1 MPNHKN
7 YEYVV
12 KNPDTTLD
20 YKLKN
25 IIAGFPGVGKSM
37 AAKTKDWM
45 FLDME
50 SSDYHWIASGDGN
63 KICNPNW
70 PNNYIDAILEAAR
83 NTSKTHIYILI
94 STHNEVLAELDRRG
108 IYYTAVLPRSKDI
121 YIQRYADRGNDA
133 AFIQKLKENFETF
146 IKSVESTKVFGIYYT
161 DDFLLNIF
169 APDVDVEANN
179 VYPPIITANT
189 SAAQMAYHEF
199 YPENFPMNYT
209 NKYIVAVADPSMVT
223 TGSIISYDKYLK
235 SIETDEENTPSRYI
249 DFIVQIACSNL
260 LVDPFVYIPADP
272 ALLEELY
279 NREMNYLLVIPK
291 TYVPKFHTT
300 ISSKYGN
307 SQEAFD
313 HYIAYLKSFAFRVM
327 ITDYTV
333 NHVFIHGS
341 ALVDNATSRIA
352 VLYFDDKYGINKEF
366 KKISIGDYRDTLK
379 NTLDEFESEW
389 MSVTSE
395 STEE

>member
-20 YKLKN
+20 FKLKS
-25 IIAGFPGVGKSM
+25 IIAGFPGVGKSA
-37 AAKTKDWM
+37 AAKAKDWM

-50 SSDYHWIASGDGN
+50 SSDYHWIASSDDN

-70 PNNYIDAILEAAR
+70 PINYVDAILEAAR
-83 NTSKTHIYILI
+83 DTGKTHIYILI
-94 STHNEVLAELDRRG
+94 STHNEVLAELDRRR

-121 YIQRYADRGNDA
+121 YIRRYVGRGNDA
-133 AFIQKLKENFETF
+133 VFIQKLEENFESF
-146 IKSVESTKVFGIYYT
+146 IKSVESTNVFGIYYT

-179 VYPPIITANT
+179 VYPPFITANT
-189 SAAQMAYHEF
+189 SAAQMAFHEF

-223 TGSIISYDKYLK
+223 PGSIVNFDKYLDA
-235 SIETDEENTPSRYI
+235 IEKDKENTPSQYI
-249 DFIVQIACSNL
+249 DFVVQIACSNL
-260 LVDPFVYIPADP
+260 LVEPFVYIPADP

-279 NREMNYLLVIPK
+279 KREMNYLLVIPK
-291 TYVPKFHTT
+291 TYVPEFHTT
-300 ISSKYGN
+300 ISSRYGN
-307 SQEAFD
+307 SYEAFD
-313 HYIAYLKSFAFRVM
+313 QYIRYLKTFAFRVL
-327 ITDYTV
+327 ITDYRV

-341 ALVDNATSRIA
+341 ALVDNAMTRVAS
-352 VLYFDDKYGINKEF
+352 LYFDDKYGINKEA
-366 KKISIGDYRDTLK
+366 KKVSIGDWDTLK
-379 NTLDEFESEW
+379 NTLDEFETAHLS
-389 MSVTSE
+389 ST
-395 STEE
+395 TEEE